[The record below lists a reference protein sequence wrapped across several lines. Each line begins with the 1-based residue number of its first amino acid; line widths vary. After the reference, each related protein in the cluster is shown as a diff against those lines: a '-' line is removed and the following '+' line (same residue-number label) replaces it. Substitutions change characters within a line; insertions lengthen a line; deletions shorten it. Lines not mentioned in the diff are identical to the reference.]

1 MTPDQLV
8 QHIESLGGSLAVQ
21 GDRICY
27 ELPVAAAPLLA
38 ELRAHRNAVF
48 ELLHTRFSV
57 PVMPKGVRLIRWK
70 PKTPPVFL
78 ARWSVVI
85 ETAKF
90 IGITLEALDA
100 ALAGKNW
107 LGGNWTVRELV
118 DRLEEVG
125 IEVALE
131 ESNDS
136 QTAQE

>member
-1 MTPDQLV
+1 MTPDRLV

-21 GDRICY
+21 GDRIRY

-48 ELLHTRFSV
+48 ELLNTRFSV

-78 ARWSVVI
+78 ARWSVVN

-90 IGITLEALDA
+90 IRITLAELDA
-100 ALAGKNW
+100 ALAGKSW
-107 LGGNWTVRELV
+107 LAGNRTVRELV
-118 DRLEEVG
+118 DRLEQVGVEVTV
-125 IEVALE
+125 EQ
-131 ESNDS
+131 SS
-136 QTAQE
+136 